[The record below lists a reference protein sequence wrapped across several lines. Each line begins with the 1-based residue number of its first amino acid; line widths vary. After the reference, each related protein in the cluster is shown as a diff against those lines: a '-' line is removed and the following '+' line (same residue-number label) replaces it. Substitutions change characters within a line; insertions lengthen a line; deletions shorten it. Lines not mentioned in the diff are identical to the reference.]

1 MASKEKYIKGRG
13 AQINPAN
20 KFHDWVYDENPVDW
34 SEEMDENPAIRTNFT
49 QVYPKTIINKVT
61 SPDIPLEYSLNPYQG
76 CEHGCIYC
84 YARVTHQFW
93 GYSAGLD
100 FEQQILVKKN
110 APELLAKK
118 LQSKSWKAHSIMV
131 SGNTDCYQPGERKF
145 QITRKLLEV
154 FWRYRHPVGLI
165 TKNSLILRDLDL
177 LKKLAAENLVHVAI
191 SVTTLDEP
199 LRKFMEPRTASGL
212 NRLKVIKKLSDE
224 GIPVFAM
231 LAPIIPGLNDHEIFD
246 LTKASAEAGALGSSF
261 QIVRL
266 NGEVGSIFEDWLEKT
281 FPDKKEKVLNKI
293 KSCHGGSLGDSRFNT
308 RMRGEGKIAEVIAAQ
323 FQLAKRKY
331 FKDRK
336 MPAYNLDL
344 HPQYKTGQLQL
355 F

>member
-1 MASKEKYIKGRG
+1 MASKEQFIKGRG

-34 SEEMDENPAIRTNFT
+34 SEDPEENSTIKTTFT
-49 QVYPKTIINKVT
+49 QVYPKTIVNKVN
-61 SPDIPLEYSLNPYQG
+61 SPDVPLEYSLNPYQG

-93 GYSAGLD
+93 GFSAGLD
-100 FEQQILVKKN
+100 FEQKILVKKN

-118 LQSKSWKAHSIMV
+118 LQSKSWKAHPIMV
-131 SGNTDCYQPGERKF
+131 SGNTDCYQPCERKF
-145 QITRKLLEV
+145 EITKQLLEV
-154 FWRYRHPVGLI
+154 FWKYRHPVGLI
-165 TKNSLILRDLDL
+165 TKNSLILRDLPI

-191 SVTTLDEP
+191 SVTSLDES
-199 LRKFMEPRTASGL
+199 LRKFMEPRTASGF
-212 NRLKVIKKLSDE
+212 NRLKVIKKLSEE

-231 LAPIIPGLNDHEIFD
+231 LAPIVPGLNDHEIFD
-246 LTKASAEAGALGSSF
+246 LVKATSEAGAKSCTF

-266 NGEVGSIFEDWLEKT
+266 NGEIGIIFEDWLEKT

-293 KSCHGGSLGDSRFNT
+293 KSCHGGSLEDSRFNT
-308 RMRGEGKIAEVIAAQ
+308 RMKGEGKIAEVIAAQ
-323 FQLAKRKY
+323 FHLARRKF
-331 FKDRK
+331 FKDQK
-336 MPAYNLDL
+336 MPDYNLTL
-344 HPQYKTGQLQL
+344 HEQFKTGQLKL

>member
-1 MASKEKYIKGRG
+1 MASKEKFIKGRG

-20 KFHDWVYDENPVDW
+20 KFHNWVYDQEPIDW
-34 SEEMDENPAIRTNFT
+34 ADQSEDEPLLKT
-49 QVYPKTIINKVT
+49 QFIPVYPKTIVNKVE

-100 FEQQILVKKN
+100 FEQKILVKKN

-118 LQSKSWKAHSIMV
+118 LQCKSWQAHSIMV
-131 SGNTDCYQPGERKF
+131 SGNTDCYQPCERQF
-145 QITRKLLEV
+145 QITRQLLET

-165 TKNSLILRDLDL
+165 TKNSLILRDLDI
-177 LKKLAAENLVHVAI
+177 LKKLASEKLVHVAI
-191 SVTTLDEP
+191 SVTSLDES

-212 NRLKVIKKLSDE
+212 NRLKVIKKLTDE

-246 LTKASAEAGALGSSF
+246 LTKATAEAGSLGCTF

-266 NGEVGSIFEDWLEKT
+266 NGEIGTIFEDWLEKT

-293 KSCHGGSLGDSRFNT
+293 KSCHGGNLQDSRFNV
-308 RMRGEGKIAEVIAAQ
+308 RMRGEGKIAEVIASQ

-331 FKDRK
+331 YEGRE
-336 MPAYNLDL
+336 MPTYNVAL
-344 HPQYKTGQLQL
+344 HSQYKTGQLSL